1 MNFFSD
7 LGKFILRISFSLM
20 MLTHGISKVDRLF
33 ADEIKFSDPIGLGS
47 FLSLI
52 LIAFAEFVAP
62 IFILIGF
69 KTRWFSIFP
78 VIGIL
83 LFLTIHQ
90 HLEKKHL
97 QEQLRHIPLEFVL
110 LDAREYSLLLRKIR
124 IYFRCSFP

>member
-33 ADEIKFSDPIGLGS
+33 ADEIKFSDPIGIGS

-69 KTRWFSIFP
+69 KTRWVSIFP
-78 VIGIL
+78 VIGMAVAAFISHWEDPFSRKEKAL
-83 LFLTIHQ
+83 LFMFGFLVIAMIGPGKYSID
-90 HLEKKHL
+90 KK
-97 QEQLRHIPLEFVL
+97 
-110 LDAREYSLLLRKIR
+110 
-124 IYFRCSFP
+124 

>member
-7 LGKFILRISFSLM
+7 LGKVILRTSFSLM

-33 ADEIKFSDPIGLGS
+33 ADEIKFSDPIGIGS

-78 VIGIL
+78 VIGMAVAAFISHWEDPFPRKEKAL
-83 LFLTIHQ
+83 LFMFGFLVIAMIGPGKYSID
-90 HLEKKHL
+90 KK
-97 QEQLRHIPLEFVL
+97 
-110 LDAREYSLLLRKIR
+110 
-124 IYFRCSFP
+124 

>member
-20 MLTHGISKVDRLF
+20 MLTHGISKVNRLF
-33 ADEIKFSDPIGLGS
+33 ADEIKFSDPIGIGS

-69 KTRWFSIFP
+69 KSRWFSIFP
-78 VIGIL
+78 VIGMAVAAFVSHWEDPFPRKEKAL
-83 LFLTIHQ
+83 LFMFGFLVIAMIGPGKYSID
-90 HLEKKHL
+90 KK
-97 QEQLRHIPLEFVL
+97 
-110 LDAREYSLLLRKIR
+110 
-124 IYFRCSFP
+124 

>member
-20 MLTHGISKVDRLF
+20 MLTHGISKVNRLF
-33 ADEIKFSDPIGLGS
+33 ADEIKFSDPIGIGS

-78 VIGIL
+78 VIGMAVAAFISHWEDPFSRKEKAL
-83 LFLTIHQ
+83 LFMFGFLVIAMIGPGKYSID
-90 HLEKKHL
+90 KK
-97 QEQLRHIPLEFVL
+97 
-110 LDAREYSLLLRKIR
+110 
-124 IYFRCSFP
+124 

>member
-33 ADEIKFSDPIGLGS
+33 ADEIKFSDPIGIGS

-78 VIGIL
+78 VIGMAVAAFISHWEDSFPRKEKAL
-83 LFLTIHQ
+83 LFMFGFLVIAMIGPGKYSID
-90 HLEKKHL
+90 KK
-97 QEQLRHIPLEFVL
+97 
-110 LDAREYSLLLRKIR
+110 
-124 IYFRCSFP
+124 

>member
-33 ADEIKFSDPIGLGS
+33 ADEIKFSDPIGIGS

-78 VIGIL
+78 VIGMAVAAFISHWEDPFSRKEKAL
-83 LFLTIHQ
+83 LFMFGFLVIAMIGSGKYSID
-90 HLEKKHL
+90 KK
-97 QEQLRHIPLEFVL
+97 
-110 LDAREYSLLLRKIR
+110 
-124 IYFRCSFP
+124 

>member
-33 ADEIKFSDPIGLGS
+33 ADEIKFSDPIGIGS

-78 VIGIL
+78 VIGMAVAVFISHWEDPFPRKEKAL
-83 LFLTIHQ
+83 LFMFGFLVIAMIGPGKYSID
-90 HLEKKHL
+90 KK
-97 QEQLRHIPLEFVL
+97 
-110 LDAREYSLLLRKIR
+110 
-124 IYFRCSFP
+124 

>member
-33 ADEIKFSDPIGLGS
+33 ADEIKFSDPIGIGS

-78 VIGIL
+78 VIAMAVAAFISHWEDPFSRKEKAL
-83 LFLTIHQ
+83 LFMFGFLVIAMIGPGKYSID
-90 HLEKKHL
+90 KK
-97 QEQLRHIPLEFVL
+97 
-110 LDAREYSLLLRKIR
+110 
-124 IYFRCSFP
+124 

>member
-20 MLTHGISKVDRLF
+20 MLTHGISKVNRLF
-33 ADEIKFSDPIGLGS
+33 ADEIKFSDPIGIGS

-69 KTRWFSIFP
+69 KSRWFSIFP
-78 VIGIL
+78 LIGMAVAAFVSHWEDPFPRKEKAL
-83 LFLTIHQ
+83 LFMFGFLVIAMIGPGKYSID
-90 HLEKKHL
+90 KK
-97 QEQLRHIPLEFVL
+97 
-110 LDAREYSLLLRKIR
+110 
-124 IYFRCSFP
+124 

>member
-7 LGKFILRISFSLM
+7 LGKCILRISFSLM

-52 LIAFAEFVAP
+52 LIAFAEFLAP

-78 VIGIL
+78 VIGMAVAAFISHWEDPFPRKEKAL
-83 LFLTIHQ
+83 LFMFGFLVIAMIGPGKYSID
-90 HLEKKHL
+90 KK
-97 QEQLRHIPLEFVL
+97 
-110 LDAREYSLLLRKIR
+110 
-124 IYFRCSFP
+124 

>member
-20 MLTHGISKVDRLF
+20 MLTHGTSKVDRLF

-52 LIAFAEFVAP
+52 LIAFAEFLAP

-78 VIGIL
+78 VIGMAVAAFISHWEDPFPRKEKAL
-83 LFLTIHQ
+83 LFMFGFLVIAMIGPGKYSID
-90 HLEKKHL
+90 KK
-97 QEQLRHIPLEFVL
+97 
-110 LDAREYSLLLRKIR
+110 
-124 IYFRCSFP
+124 

>member
-78 VIGIL
+78 VIGMAVAAFISHWEDPFSRKEKAL
-83 LFLTIHQ
+83 LFMFGFLVIAMIGPGKYSID
-90 HLEKKHL
+90 KK
-97 QEQLRHIPLEFVL
+97 
-110 LDAREYSLLLRKIR
+110 
-124 IYFRCSFP
+124 

>member
-33 ADEIKFSDPIGLGS
+33 ADEIKFSDPIGIGS

-69 KTRWFSIFP
+69 KSRWFSIFP
-78 VIGIL
+78 VIGMAVAAFVSHWEDPFPRKEKAL
-83 LFLTIHQ
+83 LFMFGFLVIAMIGSGKYSID
-90 HLEKKHL
+90 KK
-97 QEQLRHIPLEFVL
+97 
-110 LDAREYSLLLRKIR
+110 
-124 IYFRCSFP
+124 

>member
-78 VIGIL
+78 VIGMAVAAFISHWEDPFPRKEKAL
-83 LFLTIHQ
+83 LFMFGFLVIAMIGPGKYSID
-90 HLEKKHL
+90 KK
-97 QEQLRHIPLEFVL
+97 
-110 LDAREYSLLLRKIR
+110 
-124 IYFRCSFP
+124 

>member
-33 ADEIKFSDPIGLGS
+33 ADEIKFSDPIGIGS

-69 KTRWFSIFP
+69 KSRWFSIFP
-78 VIGIL
+78 LIGMAVAAFVSHWEDPFPRKEKAL
-83 LFLTIHQ
+83 LFMFGFLVIAMIGPGKYSID
-90 HLEKKHL
+90 KK
-97 QEQLRHIPLEFVL
+97 
-110 LDAREYSLLLRKIR
+110 
-124 IYFRCSFP
+124 

>member
-20 MLTHGISKVDRLF
+20 MLTHGISKVNRLF
-33 ADEIKFSDPIGLGS
+33 ADEIKFSDPIGIGS

-69 KTRWFSIFP
+69 KSRWFSIFP
-78 VIGIL
+78 VIGMAVAAFVSHWEDPFPRKEKAL
-83 LFLTIHQ
+83 LFMFGFLVIAMIGPG
-90 HLEKKHL
+90 K
-97 QEQLRHIPLEFVL
+97 
-110 LDAREYSLLLRKIR
+110 YSIDRK
-124 IYFRCSFP
+124 

>member
-33 ADEIKFSDPIGLGS
+33 ADEIKFSDPIGIGS

-78 VIGIL
+78 VIGMAVAAFVSHWEDPFPRKEKAL
-83 LFLTIHQ
+83 LFMFGFLVIAMIGPGKYSID
-90 HLEKKHL
+90 KK
-97 QEQLRHIPLEFVL
+97 
-110 LDAREYSLLLRKIR
+110 
-124 IYFRCSFP
+124 

>member
-33 ADEIKFSDPIGLGS
+33 ADEIKFSDPIGIGS

-78 VIGIL
+78 VIGMAVAAFISHWEDPFSRKEKAL
-83 LFLTIHQ
+83 LFMFGFLVIAMIGPGKYSID
-90 HLEKKHL
+90 KK
-97 QEQLRHIPLEFVL
+97 
-110 LDAREYSLLLRKIR
+110 
-124 IYFRCSFP
+124 